1 MAETQI
7 TPAFTTPMNFTIVEI
22 IELKVILSL
31 RKDAL
36 EKQLAGLPKEMA
48 ASREVVEDWL
58 TKVSGLI
65 ETVEQADR
73 ISIMYPRERM

>member
-73 ISIMYPRERM
+73 YSLIHPREGM

>member
-7 TPAFTTPMNFTIVEI
+7 TPAFTTPMNFTIVEM

-36 EKQLAGLPKEMA
+36 EKQLASLPKEMA

-58 TKVSGLI
+58 AKVSGLI

-73 ISIMYPRERM
+73 ISLMYPRQSM

>member
-7 TPAFTTPMNFTIVEI
+7 TPAFTTPMNFTIVEM